1 MVQDTIPCLYTYF
14 RSHMESLFRE
24 IQTFLLGSL
33 LQGTTRLFPHVVLQV
48 KHRECIE
55 SAH

>member
-1 MVQDTIPCLYTYF
+1 
-14 RSHMESLFRE
+14 MESLFKE
-24 IQTFLLGSL
+24 IQTFLLGIV

-48 KHRECIE
+48 KHRDNIK